1 MWKANDMND
10 LFFQREYNRKLSEF
24 LSELSKLQ
32 KKHLEQV
39 QVVEKL
45 PSDHYQL
52 SAEMSRLYDIEIDI
66 SEVYS
71 SVSEILNFYK

>member
-1 MWKANDMND
+1 MND
-10 LFFQREYNRKLSEF
+10 LSTQREYNRQLSEF

-52 SAEMSRLYDIEIDI
+52 AQEVSYLNEIGAEIDALFDTDI
-66 SEVYS
+66 
-71 SVSEILNFYK
+71 NPYK

>member
-1 MWKANDMND
+1 MYMND
-10 LFFQREYNRKLSEF
+10 LSTQREYNRKLSEF

-52 SAEMSRLYDIEIDI
+52 SAEMARLYDIEIEI
-66 SEVYS
+66 SDLVTES
-71 SVSEILNFYK
+71 SETLNFYKWARI

>member
-1 MWKANDMND
+1 MND
-10 LFFQREYNRKLSEF
+10 LSTQREYNRKLSEF

-52 SAEMSRLYDIEIDI
+52 SAEMARLYDIEIEI
-66 SEVYS
+66 SDLVTES
-71 SVSEILNFYK
+71 SETLNFYK

>member
-1 MWKANDMND
+1 MYMND
-10 LFFQREYNRKLSEF
+10 LSTQREYNRKLSEF

-52 SAEMSRLYDIEIDI
+52 SAEMARLYDIEIEI
-66 SEVYS
+66 SDLVTES
-71 SVSEILNFYK
+71 SETLNFYK